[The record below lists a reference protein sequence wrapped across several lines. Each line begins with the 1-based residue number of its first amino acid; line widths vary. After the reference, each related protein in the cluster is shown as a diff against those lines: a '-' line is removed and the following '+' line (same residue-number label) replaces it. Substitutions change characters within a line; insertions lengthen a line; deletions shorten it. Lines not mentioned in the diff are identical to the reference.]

1 MKQKN
6 IKGLISE
13 YFIFLIFIALV
24 VVLTCLKPSFIAP
37 TNLVNILKQASINGI
52 LAFGMMFVII
62 AGGFDMS
69 VGSTVAFTG
78 ILAALLG
85 KGDLPLIVPLV
96 VAMLA
101 GLAVGMVNGIG
112 VAIGD
117 LPPFI
122 MTLGSM
128 TAVRGLALLT
138 SNGKPITG
146 ISKEYKAVAASS
158 IAGIPMLSV
167 FLVIVIIICAFV
179 LSKTVYGR
187 RVYACGGTST
197 GSDAGTDSGADSGS
211 DSYKIALI
219 QQHQTNAFQIAVS
232 EAAEAKADELGV
244 DLTILSADQDAAT
257 QISQIEQCVSE
268 GYDAILFEPVDP
280 DGLADAAKS
289 AADSGVVM
297 INIISACTDWQNN
310 GISAVSYGN
319 NVKAGETEMEQVAKL
334 LNGKGN
340 IAILTG
346 PSGDAGGLQRMEGYE
361 NILKNYPEIK
371 QVVAPADCQWDTAS
385 AQSTVESWLSAYD
398 LDAIVCE
405 NDGMA
410 VGAGNAAGANSGIV
424 IAGVDGT
431 PDGFE
436 AIQDGRISG
445 TVSQNGGAMA
455 ANGIEAAVKLLKGET
470 LDTTE
475 IVTDNTWIDS
485 SNVKDYE

>member
-1 MKQKN
+1 MTKKR
-6 IKGLISE
+6 
-13 YFIFLIFIALV
+13 FL
-24 VVLTCLKPSFIAP
+24 
-37 TNLVNILKQASINGI
+37 
-52 LAFGMMFVII
+52 
-62 AGGFDMS
+62 
-69 VGSTVAFTG
+69 
-78 ILAALLG
+78 
-85 KGDLPLIVPLV
+85 
-96 VAMLA
+96 AMLLTGA
-101 GLAVGMVNGIG
+101 
-112 VAIGD
+112 
-117 LPPFI
+117 
-122 MTLGSM
+122 MTLS
-128 TAVRGLALLT
+128 LA
-138 SNGKPITG
+138 
-146 ISKEYKAVAASS
+146 
-158 IAGIPMLSV
+158 
-167 FLVIVIIICAFV
+167 
-179 LSKTVYGR
+179 
-187 RVYACGGTST
+187 ACGGTST

-310 GISAVSYGN
+310 GHLRCFLRQQRKGRRNRDGAGC
-319 NVKAGETEMEQVAKL
+319 KAPQRQGQHRYPDR
-334 LNGKGN
+334 
-340 IAILTG
+340 